1 MKHGC
6 FTVTMAPCVY
16 INWLT
21 FKPVSPTMAVYEADD
36 KKEKETDGD
45 QSQGK
50 TRQKSDLAVQQCMQ
64 TVAWRNADYQQ
75 QSCSHNPAL
84 CFYSRQ
90 AALCMDLISPFTT
103 GNWGHWITQWKHF
116 LTALLSFHR
125 FLPIKTT
132 LDFSKPVF
140 FTLHA
145 TWLKCFSLM
154 PTRRTWAVLRWV
166 NLQSLSPSGWNTA
179 SMSLAGAEKGNNG
192 QD

>member
-1 MKHGC
+1 MRQ
-6 FTVTMAPCVY
+6 M
-16 INWLT
+16 I
-21 FKPVSPTMAVYEADD
+21 

-50 TRQKSDLAVQQCMQ
+50 TRQKSDLTVQQCMQ

-90 AALCMDLISPFTT
+90 AALCKDLISPFTT
-103 GNWGHWITQWKHF
+103 GNSGHWITQWKHF
-116 LTALLSFHR
+116 LTAFLAFHR

-132 LDFSKPVF
+132 LDLLSPCSSL
-140 FTLHA
+140 TLHA
-145 TWLKCFSLM
+145 TWLKCFFLM
-154 PTRRTWAVLRWV
+154 PTRRTWVVLTCV

-179 SMSLAGAEKGNNG
+179 SMSLAGAEKGNNV